1 MRSLSLLTLASS
13 ASAAVHGFNY
23 GALYADQSARTQQ
36 DFEADFN
43 AAKNLPGSHGFSS
56 ARLFTMIQGYTT
68 NTVSSAIPAAI
79 ATNTTLLL
87 GLWASAGPDAFN
99 QEITA
104 LRNAINQY
112 GTSFTDLIVGI
123 SVGSEDLYR
132 VSPTGIENDS
142 GPGSSPDQLVG
153 YIGQVRDTIRGT
165 AASGKSVG
173 HVDTWTA
180 YTNSSNAALIN
191 AVDWLGMDGYP
202 YYQTVN
208 ANGIENGESL
218 FFQSYD
224 ATLAVAQGKPVW
236 VTETGWP
243 VTGPQSGQA
252 TASVANAGTYF
263 KDVGCRLLNG
273 DYNIW
278 WYQLNDGQTD
288 QSATSFRI
296 INADR
301 GAPLY
306 DLSCSASASSS
317 SSQAA
322 SQSTLANA
330 VKPAASAATSIAS
343 IQTVPNPPATS
354 AGSSASSSSSQA
366 ASQSTLA
373 SIQTVPNPP
382 ATSGGSADCAPVS
395 SKSAVQPAKPS
406 TLVTKVSSSASLAQ
420 STAPAS
426 SSCPTNLKGA
436 FEYPH
441 LLVPVDS
448 ASPSKAYGTQYNAT
462 ISSTKSSIFNFDIHP
477 DHAGKTCSVI
487 FLLPE
492 QKDLST
498 SAFTFN
504 GKGGLTCSK
513 LASPAT
519 EQTTY
524 ANKPAGSGAS
534 SAISSIAPG
543 NGYTIFTG
551 KCEAG
556 QRVAYEFSSADGLEL
571 EYFQDYNPAP
581 IGAYITV
588 C

>member
-68 NTVSSAIPAAI
+68 NTVISAIPAAI

-153 YIGQVRDTIRGT
+153 YISQVRDTIRGT

-208 ANGIENGESL
+208 ANGIENAESL

-224 ATLAVAQGKPVW
+224 ATVAVAQGKPVW

-243 VTGPQSGQA
+243 VSGPQSGQA

-263 KDVGCRLLNG
+263 KNVGCRLLNG

-288 QSATSFRI
+288 QSATSFRV

-301 GAPLY
+301 GSPLY
-306 DLSCSASASSS
+306 DLSCSATASSS
-317 SSQAA
+317 STQAA
-322 SQSTLANA
+322 SQSSLASA
-330 VKPAASAATSIAS
+330 VESAASAATSVAS

-354 AGSSASSSSSQA
+354 AGSA
-366 ASQSTLA
+366 AS
-373 SIQTVPNPP
+373 
-382 ATSGGSADCAPVS
+382 APVS
-395 SKSAVQPAKPS
+395 SKSAVQTAVQSAKPS
-406 TLVTKVSSSASLAQ
+406 TLVTKASSSAASAPS
-420 STAPAS
+420 STAAS
-426 SSCPTNLKGA
+426 SGCPTNLKGA

-448 ASPSKAYGTQYNAT
+448 ANPSKAYGTQYNAT

-477 DHAGKTCSVI
+477 EHAGKTCSLV
-487 FLLPE
+487 FLFPE
-492 QKDLST
+492 QKDLTT

-504 GKGGLTCSK
+504 GKGGLSCSK

-543 NGYTIFTG
+543 NGYTIFTD

>member
-68 NTVSSAIPAAI
+68 NTVISAIPAAI
-79 ATNTTLLL
+79 ATNTSLLL

-153 YIGQVRDTIRGT
+153 YIGQVRDAIAGT

-208 ANGIENGESL
+208 ANGIENAESL

-224 ATLAVAQGKPVW
+224 ATVAVAQGKPVW

-252 TASVANAGTYF
+252 TASIANAGTYF
-263 KDVGCRLLNG
+263 KNVGCRLLNG

-288 QSATSFRI
+288 QSATSFRV

-306 DLSCSASASSS
+306 DLSCSSSAESSS
-317 SSQAA
+317 PQAA
-322 SQSTLANA
+322 SHTTLATA
-330 VKPAASAATSIAS
+330 VKSAAIAATSVAS
-343 IQTVPNPPATS
+343 IQTVPNPPATTVGS
-354 AGSSASSSSSQA
+354 AASAATSVISAPAGSQGAVQ
-366 ASQSTLA
+366 
-373 SIQTVPNPP
+373 
-382 ATSGGSADCAPVS
+382 
-395 SKSAVQPAKPS
+395 SAVQSAKPS
-406 TLVTKVSSSASLAQ
+406 TLVTIASSSAS
-420 STAPAS
+420 SAPS
-426 SSCPTNLKGA
+426 SAPESSDCPTNLNGV

-448 ASPSKAYGTQYNAT
+448 ANPSKAYGTQYNGT
-462 ISSTKSSIFNFDIHP
+462 ISSTTSSIFNFDIHP
-477 DHAGKTCSVI
+477 DHAGKTCSVV
-487 FLLPE
+487 FLFPE
-492 QKDLST
+492 QKDLTS

-504 GKGGLTCSK
+504 GKGGLHCSK
-513 LASPAT
+513 LVSPAN

-556 QRVAYEFSSADGLEL
+556 ERVAYEFSSADGLEL
-571 EYFQDYNPAP
+571 EYFQDYNPSP